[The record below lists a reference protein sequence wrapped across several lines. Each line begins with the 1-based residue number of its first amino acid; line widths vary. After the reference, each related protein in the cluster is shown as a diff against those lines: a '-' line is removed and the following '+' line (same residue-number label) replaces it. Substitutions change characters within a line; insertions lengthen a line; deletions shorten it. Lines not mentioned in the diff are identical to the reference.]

1 MMQASRHVTISKA
14 KFIKLKYEKVNVNKA
29 SIRFYD
35 DVPKYTVKAN
45 RCSASLFLHIK
56 LRDKP
61 R

>member
-1 MMQASRHVTISKA
+1 MTISKA